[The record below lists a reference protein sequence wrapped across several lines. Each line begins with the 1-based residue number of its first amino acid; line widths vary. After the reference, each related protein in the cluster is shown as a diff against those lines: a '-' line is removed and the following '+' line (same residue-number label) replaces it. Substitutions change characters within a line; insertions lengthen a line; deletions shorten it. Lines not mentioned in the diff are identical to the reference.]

1 MLLSSISVFG
11 IKNAR
16 AQEVIPTYSDYLTD
30 NLYLLYPSMAGA
42 SNYNQIRLTARQQWF
57 DVQDAPNLQ
66 TLSVNG
72 RVGDKVGLG
81 GIFFRDENGYFS
93 KLGAYGTFAYHL
105 MFSRDNVNLNQLS
118 FGISADIIQHRLDQS
133 QFTVFDPLIGGSNA
147 TDFFANMDLGMSYYY
162 MDFYAH
168 IAAKNIISVERDLFY
183 SEELPSNQRKYM
195 ASAGYVFDFYR
206 DDWGLEPSFLFQLRE
221 QNSQSSIDA
230 NLKAYKDFDF
240 GQGWIGASYR
250 HSFDAS
256 EYNRAGE
263 EVERQS
269 LKYITP
275 FLGVEYKQFIFGYTF
290 SYQLNTMVLSNSG
303 FHQLTLGY
311 NFGKNRERY
320 DCHCPAIN

>member
-1 MLLSSISVFG
+1 MILSLFFVFPVN
-11 IKNAR
+11 NAI

-57 DVQDAPNLQ
+57 DVKDAPNLQ

-72 RVGDKVGLG
+72 RLGEKVGLG
-81 GIFFRDENGYFS
+81 TIFFRDENGYFS

-118 FGISADIIQHRLDQS
+118 FGISAGIIQHRLDQS
-133 QFTVFDPLIGGSNA
+133 QFTVFDPLIGGRNA

-183 SEELPSNQRKYM
+183 SDAVPNNQRKYL
-195 ASAGYVFDFYR
+195 ASAGYVFDFYK
-206 DDWGLEPSFLFQLRE
+206 DDWGLEPSVLFQLRE
-221 QNSQSSIDA
+221 QNSQSSVDA

-240 GQGWIGASYR
+240 GLGWIGASYR

-256 EYNRAGE
+256 EYNRNGE
-263 EVERQS
+263 EVARQS

-275 FLGVEYKQFIFGYTF
+275 FLGIEYKQFIFGYTF
-290 SYQLNTMVLSNSG
+290 SYQLNTMVLSDNG